1 VFAANSPPAHLEGMR
16 RTNNIARPGVA
27 ETMLE
32 FAGFEVSERGT
43 RISTL
48 EWPDADIAW
57 RAMASAGPAVPALEH
72 VGPEVLRPAVL
83 AALEPCRDQ
92 FGIYRFRNDHQF
104 VIARKPETSRP
115 TGARQ

>member
-1 VFAANSPPAHLEGMR
+1 
-16 RTNNIARPGVA
+16 
-27 ETMLE
+27 MLE
-32 FAGFEVSERGT
+32 AAGFEGAERAS

-48 EWPDADIAW
+48 EWPDDDIAW

-83 AALEPCRDQ
+83 AALEPCRDA

-104 VIARKPETSRP
+104 VIARKPGTSET
-115 TGARQ
+115 TGATP